1 MDTPPS
7 LNIDTIIDTIG
18 ASKLLNIPAAT
29 LIKWRST
36 GQNNIP
42 YIKIG
47 HQVKYRTADLRVY
60 IERHTVK

>member
-1 MDTPPS
+1 MDTPAS
-7 LNIDTIIDTIG
+7 LNIDTIIDTKA

-36 GQNNIP
+36 GQIKIP

-47 HQVKYRTADLRVY
+47 RHVKYRTSVILAY
-60 IERHTVK
+60 IELHTVK